1 MSNTN
6 VGLNGFS
13 SGFSSG
19 FEVSALGVLTIT
31 TTLPPVSATIK
42 TNLVYP
48 PTLSATFT
56 IQPITVDARFAE
68 IVDFFGCVPYNTNNF
83 FQKDTECSD
92 GERELYDVL
101 QMEAWNSFGVNMV
114 YYVTDYT
121 KSNEPIFGEDNDRTV
136 LRTFD
141 STGFMD
147 QLPREDRNVPQFGIE
162 GLDLFKL
169 YLNKLHF
176 EAASTYSGSQS
187 AIYDSYRPQTGD
199 IIHLDYNDI
208 FYEVTHVKDK
218 VEQFLQRSHAWDLS
232 LREYKDAHLTL
243 SSEVSSSDLSAYVDQ
258 NDYLEQNQDID
269 NEKDVILYTSGV
281 AEEPPQDPFASW

>member
-1 MSNTN
+1 MSDVT

-13 SGFSSG
+13 SGFSLG
-19 FEVSALGVLTIT
+19 FEISALGVLKIT
-31 TTLPPVSATIK
+31 SNIPQASATIQ
-42 TNLVYP
+42 TDQVYV

-56 IQPITVDARFAE
+56 MLPVAVDARAAE

-83 FQKDTECSD
+83 FQKDTSCSD

-101 QMEAWNSFGVNMV
+101 QMEAWNSFGVNMI

-121 KSNEPIFGEDNDRTV
+121 KSNEPIFGEDNDRIV

-176 EAASTYSGSQS
+176 EVASTYAGSQS
-187 AIYDSYRPQTGD
+187 AIYDAYRPQTGD

-232 LREYKDAHLTL
+232 LREYKDVHLTL
-243 SSEVSSSDLSAYVDQ
+243 SSEVSSSELSAYVDQ

-269 NEKDVILYTSGV
+269 NEKSAILYTSGV
-281 AEEPPQDPFASW
+281 TEEPSRDPFASW

>member
-1 MSNTN
+1 MSDVI
-6 VGLNGFS
+6 VGSNGFS

-19 FEVSALGVLTIT
+19 FEISGLGILTIT
-31 TTLPPVSATIK
+31 TTLPEASATIQ

-56 IQPITVDARFAE
+56 TLPVTVKAQLG
-68 IVDFFGCVPYNTNNF
+68 DFFSCRPFNTNSF
-83 FQKDTECSD
+83 FQKDNECSD

-176 EAASTYSGSQS
+176 EVASTYADSQS
-187 AIYDSYRPQTGD
+187 AIYDAYRPQTGD

-232 LREYKDAHLTL
+232 LREYKDVHLTL

-269 NEKDVILYTSGV
+269 NEKSVILYTSGV
-281 AEEPPQDPFASW
+281 AEEPSQDPFASW